1 MTKKYKVTLPHYFK
15 EFKCIGG
22 KCEDSCCIGWDIDID
37 ERTLGPRVKD
47 YMTSTDGFFACGNII
62 YGEDALKISEIDG
75 IECGE
80 KAAEYIKKYFL
91 K

>member
-37 ERTLGPRVKD
+37 ERTYADYKEVKD
-47 YMTSTDGFFACGNII
+47 SQFNVLFKII
-62 YGEDALKISEIDG
+62 CI
-75 IECGE
+75 
-80 KAAEYIKKYFL
+80 
-91 K
+91 